1 MPDHFSS
8 LLGCRNL
15 YLISQTFGWLAGSA
29 RGHATMYTRKKNNQL
44 SHSFFYLLRGRS
56 LHCEPNKTRRW
67 RRVREHF
74 KHIHTIL
81 NACKSSMITGTWD
94 TCLPITKSRGSSDF
108 IYTDQINKCQHT
120 HTQKKTFQ
128 KKMSRIGLSIRY
140 HHQLEVSTNFR
151 RRPSR
156 VHNVYESLVSISF
169 WA

>member
-8 LLGCRNL
+8 WLGCRNL

-29 RGHATMYTRKKNNQL
+29 RGHATMYTRKKINC
-44 SHSFFYLLRGRS
+44 HTRFFIFSEGVACIAS
-56 LHCEPNKTRRW
+56 QIKQGGDEGWENVSSISIP
-67 RRVREHF
+67 F
-74 KHIHTIL
+74 S

-120 HTQKKTFQ
+120 HKKKHFR
-128 KKMSRIGLSIRY
+128 KKCPELVSIRY

>member
-15 YLISQTFGWLAGSA
+15 YLISQAFGWLAGSA

-120 HTQKKTFQ
+120 HTKKNISE
-128 KKMSRIGLSIRY
+128 K
-140 HHQLEVSTNFR
+140 
-151 RRPSR
+151 
-156 VHNVYESLVSISF
+156 NVQNWSLHPLPPPTGGEHKLQEETIQS
-169 WA
+169 A

>member
-15 YLISQTFGWLAGSA
+15 YLISQAFGWLAGSA

-120 HTQKKTFQ
+120 PKKKHFR
-128 KKMSRIGLSIRY
+128 KKCPELVSIRY
-140 HHQLEVSTNFR
+140 HHQLEMSTNFR